1 MSYSNLT
8 WWFIHN
14 RCLFIELLI
23 QLSSLKPALQ
33 ISRDIQWC
41 EPTCLLHCKFDV
53 VDETSTPQLLR
64 YETHPW
70 QNMSW
75 MALKG
80 LITVCGFLLVRKCCM
95 RERRPQD
102 TRVSRFCVHN
112 MVWMTWI
119 LLQAKGRNEL
129 ICVSVHYC
137 SHMCLEQ
144 TQRVKGKHS
153 RGVAYLWWEKLTA
166 KDKAHP
172 QPLMAGQEG
181 MLGKFQSKECYSCR
195 DRGEGNEFPHAYV

>member
-1 MSYSNLT
+1 MHCFNLT

-14 RCLFIELLI
+14 RCLFIKHLI
-23 QLSSLKPALQ
+23 QLSPKPALQ
-33 ISRDIQWC
+33 TSWDIQWRG
-41 EPTCLLHCKFDV
+41 PTCLLQCKFDV

-75 MALKG
+75 IALKG

-95 RERRPQD
+95 RPQD

-112 MVWMTWI
+112 TVWMTWI

-129 ICVSVHYC
+129 ICVSVHVCVYC

-153 RGVAYLWWEKLTA
+153 RGVAYLLWEKLTA
-166 KDKAHP
+166 RDKVHP
-172 QPLMAGQEG
+172 QTLTAEQEG
-181 MLGKFQSKECYSCR
+181 MLGKFQWKGCYSCR
-195 DRGEGNEFPHAYV
+195 DRGERNEFPHAHV

>member
-1 MSYSNLT
+1 MSCSNLT

-23 QLSSLKPALQ
+23 QLSSPKPALQ
-33 ISRDIQWC
+33 ISWDIQWC
-41 EPTCLLHCKFDV
+41 GPTCLLHCKFDV

-95 RERRPQD
+95 RERGGRK
-102 TRVSRFCVHN
+102 
-112 MVWMTWI
+112 I
-119 LLQAKGRNEL
+119 LESH
-129 ICVSVHYC
+129 VSVYITWFGWHESYC
-137 SHMCLEQ
+137 
-144 TQRVKGKHS
+144 RRKGGTSWYVWAYMSAFTVPTCVWSRLKWLKGNAAGALHICDGKSWLWEIKCTHS
-153 RGVAYLWWEKLTA
+153 LSRPSRKG
-166 KDKAHP
+166 
-172 QPLMAGQEG
+172 
-181 MLGKFQSKECYSCR
+181 C
-195 DRGEGNEFPHAYV
+195 

>member
-1 MSYSNLT
+1 MSCSNLT

-129 ICVSVHYC
+129 ICVTVPTCVWSRLKELKGNTAGA
-137 SHMCLEQ
+137 SHICDGKSWLRKIKR
-144 TQRVKGKHS
+144 THSLSWPGRKG
-153 RGVAYLWWEKLTA
+153 
-166 KDKAHP
+166 
-172 QPLMAGQEG
+172 
-181 MLGKFQSKECYSCR
+181 C
-195 DRGEGNEFPHAYV
+195 